1 MHARFPLFIGLLL
14 TWCQVAVWAQ
24 PAQVLPG
31 DPRAE
36 ALMARGKQYFMH
48 EAYDLAARS
57 FEAAA
62 LRPFHPA
69 STAAIYLSGLAH
81 YRAGRERQAKDWF
94 ERLATE
100 YPASRYVREARYHL
114 GVMGLKSGKR
124 EEEEQG
130 AARLIALLP
139 SDTLDALAEDALA
152 HLRRYWFFACHLREV
167 KAAYEEAIPAVRPIL
182 LEALCYQHIDRGE
195 VEAARQAYS
204 SYRQEHPDFESLY
217 IERLLNRLPPREEE
231 RLSAIAVVMP
241 LWLTH
246 VAADS
251 AKALPARQRGM
262 LEFYEGLQL
271 ALDAYAPLARK
282 RFFLKVI
289 DSGQNNDSLAQ
300 RIAALTDLRPDLVIG
315 DIYNA
320 QSDLLSQW
328 SERSGT
334 PQVIPLSPTEDL
346 VQDKAYTFLAHPSG
360 QRHGHAMA
368 EYAYLV
374 EGMDRVVVWSD
385 GKRGTDWLGDAFSL
399 TFDTLG
405 GAVMRLQVDSVIT
418 SDTREELSLLIRSLK
433 TQEIDGVYLPLLANE
448 EIAGLILSEMQIQH
462 LDVRVMGA
470 PAWYKRYQQID
481 RELKEQYGVI
491 FSTSYMT
498 EVADPAY
505 HQFTQEYLKRYHL
518 PPSALAVQG
527 YDLGM
532 YVLTVL
538 DGYQPKRDGELADY
552 LREYPAFHGLH
563 QEFQFMGNQMNQQVN
578 IGAFQVKGPLIKLNR
593 RPRLNLE
600 QLATP
605 GQR

>member
-1 MHARFPLFIGLLL
+1 
-14 TWCQVAVWAQ
+14 
-24 PAQVLPG
+24 
-31 DPRAE
+31 
-36 ALMARGKQYFMH
+36 MARGKQYFMH

-57 FEAAA
+57 FETAA

-69 STAAIYLSGLAH
+69 STAAFYLSGLAH
-81 YRAGRERQAKDWF
+81 YRAGRERQARAWF
-94 ERLATE
+94 ERLTTQH
-100 YPASRYVREARYHL
+100 PASRYVREARYHL

-124 EEEEQG
+124 KEQVQG
-130 AARLIALLP
+130 AAWLIALLP
-139 SDTLDALAEDALA
+139 RDTLNALAQDALT
-152 HLRRYWFFACHLREV
+152 HLRRYWFFDCSLREV
-167 KAAYEEAIPAVRPIL
+167 ETAFEQAAAPVQPSL
-182 LEALCYQHIDRGE
+182 LEALCYQHLDRGE
-195 VEAARQAYS
+195 VEAARQAYTA
-204 SYRQEHPDFESLY
+204 YREAHPDFESLY
-217 IERLLNRLPPREEE
+217 IERLLNRLPPREQED
-231 RLSAIAVVMP
+231 LAAIAVVMP
-241 LWLTH
+241 LWLTQ
-246 VAADS
+246 VPADS
-251 AKALPARQRGM
+251 VKALPARQRGM

-300 RIAALTDLRPDLVIG
+300 RLSELTELRPDLVIG

-334 PQVIPLSPTEDL
+334 PQVIPLSPTPEL

-360 QRHGHAMA
+360 PRHGHATA

-385 GKRGTDWLGDAFSL
+385 GQRGTDWLADAFCL

-405 GAVMRLQVDSVIT
+405 GTVIRLQVDSAIT
-418 SDTREELSLLIRSLK
+418 SATREELSLLIRSLK
-433 TQEIDGVYLPLLANE
+433 TQDLDGVYLPLLANE
-448 EIAGLILSEMQIQH
+448 EVAGLILSEMQIQH
-462 LDVRVMGA
+462 LDVRVMGG

-491 FSTSYMT
+491 FSTSYMI

-505 HQFTQEYLKRYHL
+505 HQFAQEYLKRYHL

-552 LREYPAFHGLH
+552 LRAYPAFHGLH
-563 QEFQFMGNQMNQQVN
+563 QVFQFMGHQMNQQVN
-578 IGAFQVKGPLIKLNR
+578 IGAFQAKGPLIKLNR

-605 GQR
+605 DQR